1 MPSPFP
7 GMDPFIEGQKWRD
20 FHLMIIAVTRE
31 LLGPL
36 LLPRYV
42 VVVEEHVFLSHPSED
57 EHGGRWPDMFVLE
70 QAGAPPLAGTG
81 GGTATAVAIAPVTLT
96 LPEPRHERQPYL
108 TILDREQGD
117 VITVLEVLSPTNK
130 STEGNGHR
138 QYLEKRDEILES
150 PAHLVELDLLRGGLR
165 LPTVEPLPLGDYYA
179 FVSRRWDRPRVDVY
193 AWPLRHVLPPIPIPL
208 AREDP
213 EVTLDLQAA
222 FTTAYDRALYAHSL
236 RYRRDVVPPLSEADA
251 AWVRELQGTQAPSTA

>member
-20 FHLMIIAVTRE
+20 FHTEFITAVRAH
-31 LLGPL
+31 LGPL

-42 VVVEEHVFLSHPSED
+42 VVIEEHVFLSHSSD
-57 EHGGRWPDMFVLE
+57 EEHHGRWPDVFVLE
-70 QAGAPPLAGTG
+70 QPGAPPLSGGG

-96 LPEPRHERQPYL
+96 LPDPRHERQAYL
-108 TILDREQGD
+108 TILDREKGD
-117 VITVLEVLSPTNK
+117 VVTVLEVLSPTNK

-165 LPTVEPLPLGDYYA
+165 LPTVEPQPPGDYYA

-213 EVTLDLQAA
+213 EATLDLQAA
-222 FTTAYDRALYAHSL
+222 FTTTYDRALYAHSL
-236 RYRRDVVPPLSEADA
+236 HYRREVVPPLSEADA
-251 AWVRELQGTQAPSTA
+251 AWVRELQGAPAGSTT